1 MLLNESSLSQNA
13 VETLNTLIY
22 VLLDLKWLALALKL
36 SKTLRI
42 IYFQV

>member
-22 VLLDLKWLALALKL
+22 VLLDLKRLALALKL